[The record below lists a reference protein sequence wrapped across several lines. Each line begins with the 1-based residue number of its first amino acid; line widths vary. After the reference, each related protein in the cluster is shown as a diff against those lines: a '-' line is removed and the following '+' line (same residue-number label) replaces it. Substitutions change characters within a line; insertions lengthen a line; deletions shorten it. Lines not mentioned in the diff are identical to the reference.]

1 MRMQLI
7 TGVGRLCDIP
17 RLIGEQVEKLETV
30 ILGSFSHTKSWR
42 IEHSIKQHC
51 CNLSSKLLQKILMDS
66 IVYVKQPFHNSA
78 DFFET

>member
-7 TGVGRLCDIP
+7 KGLGRLRDIL

-42 IEHSIKQHC
+42 KEHFINNFAAISYQH
-51 CNLSSKLLQKILMDS
+51 
-66 IVYVKQPFHNSA
+66 
-78 DFFET
+78 